1 MNELFICA
9 QQRHNAAEYNT
20 AESTSSE
27 KNQIEI
33 LQGLFFASVLFHL
46 MKVFFVF
53 FFMKFIFFFNKFNSK
68 ITKHNYTKV
77 KIITITV
84 IALT

>member
-1 MNELFICA
+1 MLF
-9 QQRHNAAEYNT
+9 
-20 AESTSSE
+20 
-27 KNQIEI
+27 KKWVLLEI
-33 LQGLFFASVLFHL
+33 SYFARNIIFYFFI
-46 MKVFFVF
+46 

>member
-1 MNELFICA
+1 MLFKSQGATYGLYI
-9 QQRHNAAEYNT
+9 
-20 AESTSSE
+20 STP
-27 KNQIEI
+27 
-33 LQGLFFASVLFHL
+33 FFS
-46 MKVFFVF
+46 F
-53 FFMKFIFFFNKFNSK
+53 FFMKFIFFFNKFNLE